1 MERENVLIKLFSL
14 FESFIQQLSL
24 PAELVDFTFCREKL
38 LKGVADEITVLGH
51 LSRLVEEIKSLKSHC
66 DKNEGTDPV
75 GMSPKAKKM
84 KIEDD
89 HEDKTVSDNIEELD
103 TSLIQVNA
111 SKAEIDR
118 RISAFMQRKRLEV
131 DLLNKREFCS
141 IIDTENNNEFSCAR
155 VDAVFVHRH
164 GQKSHIKVTQVENT
178 SSASEAQALGPE
190 FSKQRTPVASQIG
203 MGVSSCHSTEERIR
217 NIEIHLGYRPERPV
231 PQDVYE
237 RLSDLEKRI
246 LHLEG
251 LSPEY
256 FRKNPDKGRDGII
269 SSGGEL
275 SFGSTQNLTLDEI
288 DERIRSL
295 RHSLSKGI
303 SS

>member
-1 MERENVLIKLFSL
+1 M
-14 FESFIQQLSL
+14 
-24 PAELVDFTFCREKL
+24 PTELVDFTFCREKL
-38 LKGVADEITVLGH
+38 LKTAVDENTVLGH
-51 LSRLVEEIKSLKSHC
+51 LSRLVEDIKFLKSYC
-66 DKNEGTDPV
+66 DKNGRNDPV
-75 GMSPKAKKM
+75 GLSLAAKKM
-84 KIEDD
+84 KLVDIQ
-89 HEDKTVSDNIEELD
+89 EDKTVPNNIEEID

-111 SKAEIDR
+111 SKSEVDR

-141 IIDTENNNEFSCAR
+141 IIDTESNNEFSCAR

-178 SSASEAQALGPE
+178 SSANEAQALGPE
-190 FSKQRTPVASQIG
+190 ISRQRTTVASQ
-203 MGVSSCHSTEERIR
+203 VSMEFRSCPGTEERFR
-217 NIEIHLGYRPERPV
+217 DIEMHLGYRPETPV
-231 PQDVYE
+231 PQDVYK

-256 FRKNPDKGRDGII
+256 FRNNPENMRDGKM
-269 SSGGEL
+269 SSGGE
-275 SFGSTQNLTLDEI
+275 STFGSTQSLTLDEI
-288 DERIRSL
+288 DDRIRSL
-295 RHSLSKGI
+295 RHSLSKGV

>member
-66 DKNEGTDPV
+66 DKKEGTDPV
-75 GMSPKAKKM
+75 GMSPVAKKM
-84 KIEDD
+84 KPEDD

-141 IIDTENNNEFSCAR
+141 IIDTENNN
-155 VDAVFVHRH
+155 
-164 GQKSHIKVTQVENT
+164 G
-178 SSASEAQALGPE
+178 
-190 FSKQRTPVASQIG
+190 
-203 MGVSSCHSTEERIR
+203 
-217 NIEIHLGYRPERPV
+217 
-231 PQDVYE
+231 
-237 RLSDLEKRI
+237 
-246 LHLEG
+246 
-251 LSPEY
+251 
-256 FRKNPDKGRDGII
+256 
-269 SSGGEL
+269 
-275 SFGSTQNLTLDEI
+275 
-288 DERIRSL
+288 
-295 RHSLSKGI
+295 
-303 SS
+303 